1 MKNVATTIKHLK
13 NARNDKKLNEYE
25 NMVFQFPTSM
35 KRKLDIQA
43 YQGNVTKLRQQ
54 QCDLQSKYM
63 TCNQQL
69 FDIQTKEKG
78 RNSLISTLNQNIK
91 RQQNNIVRVKSLLR
105 AENNKF
111 VKRKKNFGGK

>member
-1 MKNVATTIKHLK
+1 VKNVATTIKHLK
-13 NARNDKKLNEYE
+13 NTRNDKKLNEYE

-35 KRKLDIQA
+35 KRKLDMQA

-111 VKRKKNFGGK
+111 VKRKKKFGGK